1 MVFKSVSTDCIVSC
15 DLKSNS
21 IFDRVLMLG
30 GFSKW
35 DYPSLN
41 YPTVYYYETVAW
53 FMLFC
58 PDAHDVLVVCRVE
71 DSESAVTVL
80 RLCKCMYD
88 TIDILSW
95 HLYQLTQLYC
105 LFFYFFFFLGCILSL
120 LPPKCHFKQNK
131 CHYIVNTSGFFG
143 EKTPNKTLK
152 NQIKTHSKVC
162 VLVFNLT
169 AVALRWQNVKI
180 IFTGFRLRLSV

>member
-88 TIDILSW
+88 TIDILS
-95 HLYQLTQLYC
+95 
-105 LFFYFFFFLGCILSL
+105 
-120 LPPKCHFKQNK
+120 
-131 CHYIVNTSGFFG
+131 
-143 EKTPNKTLK
+143 
-152 NQIKTHSKVC
+152 
-162 VLVFNLT
+162 
-169 AVALRWQNVKI
+169 
-180 IFTGFRLRLSV
+180 